1 MADCSVT
8 TPASQVAAQAQDGGL
23 PDDTDWPAGQTFE
36 LVLERARQ
44 RDSAALSLLYR
55 RFLPVIY
62 RFLLSRVRDV
72 PLAEDLTSETFFAV
86 MEGLTSLR
94 ARDEMGFATWTIGIA
109 RNKLSQHFR
118 RLSSRR
124 EIPMAVSD
132 LEEPAATAEED
143 DPLVVITA
151 RESWSEV
158 VAGLELL
165 TPEQRTVLLHRCI
178 MGRSAD
184 EVARLMGK
192 PANAIYGLQF
202 RALTSLSRHL
212 DRAHRPDEQTRRG
225 GERSRERRNGDAAGR
240 EA

>member
-23 PDDTDWPAGQTFE
+23 PDDTDWPTGQTFAR
-36 LVLERARQ
+36 VLERARE

-86 MEGLTSLR
+86 MEGLTSVR
-94 ARDEMGFATWTIGIA
+94 ALDEMGFATWTIGIA

-132 LEEPAATAEED
+132 LVEPAATAEED
-143 DPLVVITA
+143 DPLAVITA
-151 RESWSEV
+151 RESWGEV
-158 VAGLELL
+158 VAALDLL

-178 MGRSAD
+178 LGRSTD
-184 EVARLMGK
+184 EVAHLMGK

-212 DRAHRPDEQTRRG
+212 RRTRGPDEHASRDGVRT
-225 GERSRERRNGDAAGR
+225 RERRNGDAARR